1 MALLSADDCVAATVF
16 ITQLI
21 NILDETMTY
30 TSNIISEFYAD
41 RKANRVGKLNS
52 FRREYLKV
60 LKSLNK
66 LFNSG
71 RDITFS
77 NVVSRV
83 KLLTKNK
90 ARKKAFRELMKC
102 INFRYEGNHKI
113 ARGNIEDFDS
123 KVDEFLR
130 DLLKIY
136 CTRTTKQKKKK
147 KSRSEKRSIRR
158 FNKSSQIIEKA
169 IEAEKKQL
177 EEKKRCEVNYGIIHK
192 KYKKKNRGLSI
203 AVKDLHWFIRI
214 SDGDVDP
221 KIIAKYEKYSKN
233 LNDLR
238 AEYCNQST
246 AMSKAMITYDRSH
259 ESRLITKRLLL
270 KNCFNNDDIPSIIL
284 SYNTI

>member
-1 MALLSADDCVAATVF
+1 MPLLSADDCVAATVF

-21 NILDETMTY
+21 NILDEIITY

-90 ARKKAFRELMKC
+90 ARKKVMRELMKC
-102 INFRYEGNHKI
+102 IRFRFEGNHTI

-130 DLLKIY
+130 DLLVIY
-136 CTRTTKQKKKK
+136 DTKKKQKKKNK
-147 KSRSEKRSIRR
+147 KSRREKRNIRR

-169 IEAEKKQL
+169 IETEKKQL
-177 EEKKRCEVNYGIIHK
+177 EEKKRCEVNYEIIHK
-192 KYKKKNRGLSI
+192 KHKKKNLGLSM
-203 AVKDLHWFIRI
+203 AVKHLRWVIRI
-214 SDGDVDP
+214 SDGDIDP

-238 AEYCNQST
+238 AEYCNQAA
-246 AMSKAMITYDRSH
+246 AMSKAVILYDRSH
-259 ESRLITKRLLL
+259 ESRLIAKRLLL
-270 KNCFNNDDIPSIIL
+270 KNCFNNDDISSIIL